1 MCFRVLLVVGLW
13 DSLKNYSTRKCKKM
27 HLNQFF
33 ARSMSAW
40 WPGAESQRVPFMERQ
55 QVCLGSRPV
64 IQIRFIG
71 WSRCVYMWVPLDFE
85 SLGITVTTVF
95 IQEKSLQNPA
105 PLGQTDVS
113 NVCLKQ
119 DLWKS
124 WWTLRFMP
132 HLDWGTFSIQG
143 RVKNQDK

>member
-13 DSLKNYSTRKCKKM
+13 DSLKILSTRKCKKI
-27 HLNQFF
+27 HLDQFF

-71 WSRCVYMWVPLDFE
+71 WSRCVYMWVPVDFE
-85 SLGITVTTVF
+85 SLGINHCIHSRNLCKILHPWDKQMWAMSAWSRIFGKVDG
-95 IQEKSLQNPA
+95 
-105 PLGQTDVS
+105 PLGSCPILTEAPSASKVAS
-113 NVCLKQ
+113 RIR
-119 DLWKS
+119 
-124 WWTLRFMP
+124 TR
-132 HLDWGTFSIQG
+132 I
-143 RVKNQDK
+143 